1 MKSKHPK
8 MKKNSRTDTSAPAV
22 SQRWLTL
29 PRMGT
34 FVALVA
40 AGVVVTRWQNPAKN
54 GESHAAAM
62 QENIPAKRVEAL
74 DREKALEIR
83 RKLMAALESKG
94 LAALE
99 MIDESWP
106 ETLRRSLRRD
116 MLEHHGMKHPLESLE
131 WLAKHPKIEGSG
143 PLGVELSF
151 SLHARAGVEASKAES
166 WQEALGRL
174 DRIAT
179 HGTSREHFAYL
190 QTALTSMR
198 TKTLLPFSAK
208 EIQAMKL
215 RPDVK
220 AVALAGLGDLR
231 SGLDL
236 LQPGG
241 ADYPAAHLATQQ
253 WLTLGKMPLSF
264 TETANRLLSLAP
276 QVERGAAEVARSLR
290 HPHLD
295 RNIALWLRDQPAGSS
310 RDEVLNEIA
319 ADISRSDPSFA
330 KAILQKP
337 SAP

>member
-1 MKSKHPK
+1 
-8 MKKNSRTDTSAPAV
+8 
-22 SQRWLTL
+22 
-29 PRMGT
+29 MGA

-40 AGVVVTRWQNPAKN
+40 AGVVVTRWMNPA
-54 GESHAAAM
+54 ESQTAAM
-62 QENIPAKRVEAL
+62 EESVPAKRVVAL
-74 DREKALEIR
+74 DREQVLEIR
-83 RKLMAALESKG
+83 RKLLAAVESKG

-116 MLEHHGMKHPLESLE
+116 MLEHYGTKHPLESLE
-131 WLAKHPKIEGSG
+131 WLAQHPKIEGSG

-151 SLHARAGVEASKAES
+151 SLHARAGGEAGKAEP

-190 QTALTSMR
+190 QSALASMR
-198 TKTLLPFSAK
+198 TKALLPFSAK
-208 EIQAMKL
+208 EINAMKL
-215 RPDVK
+215 RSDVK

-241 ADYPAAHLATQQ
+241 ADYPAANLATQQ

-264 TETANRLLSLAP
+264 TETANRLLNLAP
-276 QVERGAAEVARSLR
+276 PGEQGAVEVARSLR

-295 RNIALWLRDQPAGSS
+295 RNIALWLRDQPAGAA
-310 RDEVLNEIA
+310 RDEVLHEIA